1 MLVRTVLEDAH
12 RKICNRRAQTIM
24 QPHRIHLRG
33 PWEYEWL
40 SRESKLS
47 DVGDDGQDQSGR
59 AVGHDGIQERGRVK
73 LPADWQTLFGLVS
86 GQVRFRRR
94 FGHPTNLDWDERVF
108 LVFEGVGDA
117 ARVSLGQRL
126 LGVILRDQQAAR
138 FEVTSFLQPRNELIV
153 DVEFDAEDDPHRP
166 GGLWKPVA
174 LEIHNGTPQHHAHV
188 APGSNDP

>member
-1 MLVRTVLEDAH
+1 
-12 RKICNRRAQTIM
+12 M

-40 SRESKLS
+40 SRESKPS
-47 DVGDDGQDQSGR
+47 DVGSAGQDWSVRTAGL
-59 AVGHDGIQERGRVK
+59 DGIQEQGRVK

-86 GQVRFRRR
+86 GHVRFRRR
-94 FGHPTNLDWDERVF
+94 FGQPTNLDMDEHIF
-108 LVFEGVGDA
+108 LVFEGVGDT

-126 LGVILRDQQAAR
+126 LGVILRNQQAAR

-153 DVEFDAEDDPHRP
+153 DVEFDAEDDPHKP

-174 LEIHNGTPQHHAHV
+174 LEIQRGTPQHRAHL
-188 APGSNDP
+188 APGSNDS